1 MSKFISLIAMPNLDV
16 SYVDSLPPSYYRV
29 LTAVEMGMKNHDYVP
44 LNLVI
49 SLSGIRHGSI
59 PHIVQE
65 LLKIKLIS
73 HIGAPI
79 DGYALTYMGYDYL
92 SLNVMKRRG
101 VISAIGSRI
110 GVGKEA
116 DVYMAMRPN
125 GQYVVLKLHKL
136 GRTSFKTA
144 KTKRDYMGPRKSA
157 SWMYLSRLAAVR
169 EFGFMV
175 ALKERSFPVPD
186 PISINRHCVC
196 MSYVEGIPMHAIKD
210 IDIEAANLLAK
221 DIHTQMVRML
231 RYGIV
236 HGDCNEF
243 NAIVQTSDPENC
255 TPETTRVV
263 IIDFPQVI
271 QSIAPEAEEQFN
283 RDVMSVEAF
292 FNRRFGAD
300 IVLPRYNE
308 VMRQISEEELVGQQ
322 IDATEAFAKEMV
334 AKYDPD
340 EELEI
345 KEGDEAVDECSNS
358 MVDDDADPVDKPKEP
373 MMRKVVDI
381 RQAVQRQLRKE
392 QWRRIQHQRQ
402 SKGTEKHR
410 DNYRRDL

>member
-1 MSKFISLIAMPNLDV
+1 MPNLDV

-44 LNLVI
+44 LNLII

-73 HIGAPI
+73 HIGAPV

-101 VISAIGSRI
+101 IISAIGSRI

-144 KTKRDYMGPRKSA
+144 KTKRDYMGSRKSA
-157 SWMYLSRLAAVR
+157 SWMYISRLAAVR

-210 IDIEAANLLAK
+210 IDMDAANMLARN
-221 DIHTQMVRML
+221 IHLQMVQML

-255 TPETTRVV
+255 TSENTRVV

-271 QSIAPEAEEQFN
+271 QSTAPEAEEQFN
-283 RDVMSVEAF
+283 RDIASVESF
-292 FNRRFGAD
+292 FNRRFGAS
-300 IVLPRYNE
+300 IMLPRYNE
-308 VMRQISEEELVGQQ
+308 VMCQISEEESMDRR
-322 IDATEAFAKEMV
+322 IDATETFVKEMV

-340 EELEI
+340 EEPDT
-345 KEGDEAVDECSNS
+345 KENIEDTNEYSNDTVDNDVETEQKLKGPKMKQAVD
-358 MVDDDADPVDKPKEP
+358 V
-373 MMRKVVDI
+373 RL
-381 RQAVQRQLRKE
+381 AVQKQLRKE

-410 DNYRRDL
+410 ENYRHDL

>member
-1 MSKFISLIAMPNLDV
+1 MPNLDV

-44 LNLVI
+44 LNLII
-49 SLSGIRHGSI
+49 SLSGIRHGSV

-65 LLKIKLIS
+65 LLKIKLVS

-101 VISAIGSRI
+101 IISAIGSRI

-116 DVYMAMRPN
+116 DVYMAMRPT

-136 GRTSFKTA
+136 GRTSFKTV
-144 KTKRDYMGPRKSA
+144 KTKRDYMGSRKSA

-175 ALKERSFPVPD
+175 ALKERNFPVPD

-196 MSYVEGIPMHAIKD
+196 MSYIEGIPMHSIKD
-210 IDIEAANLLAK
+210 IDTDAAHMLAK
-221 DIHTQMVRML
+221 NIHAQMVQML
-231 RYGIV
+231 RYGVV

-243 NAIVQTSDPENC
+243 NAIIQTSDPENC
-255 TPETTRVV
+255 TSETTRVV

-271 QSIAPEAEEQFN
+271 QSTAPEAEEQFD
-283 RDVMSVEAF
+283 RDVMSIETF
-292 FNRRFGAD
+292 FNRRFGAN
-300 IVLPRYNE
+300 ISLPRYAE
-308 VMRQISEEELVGQQ
+308 IALKISEEQLVDKR
-322 IDATEAFAKEMV
+322 IDATENFVKEMV
-334 AKYDPD
+334 AKYDLND
-340 EELEI
+340 ENDVNE
-345 KEGDEAVDECSNS
+345 
-358 MVDDDADPVDKPKEP
+358 DDDNIGETPNNVVGEDVESVQTPREPK
-373 MMRKVVDI
+373 M
-381 RQAVQRQLRKE
+381 RQAVDVRQTVQKQLKKE

-410 DNYRRDL
+410 ENYRRDL

>member
-1 MSKFISLIAMPNLDV
+1 MPNLDV

-44 LNLVI
+44 LSLII

-73 HIGAPI
+73 HIGAPV

-101 VISAIGSRI
+101 IISAIGSRI

-144 KTKRDYMGPRKSA
+144 KTKRDYMGSRKSA
-157 SWMYLSRLAAVR
+157 SWMYISRLAAVR

-210 IDIEAANLLAK
+210 IDMDAANMLARN
-221 DIHTQMVRML
+221 IHLQMVQML

-255 TPETTRVV
+255 TSENTRVV

-271 QSIAPEAEEQFN
+271 QSTAPEAEEQFN
-283 RDVMSVEAF
+283 RDIASVESF
-292 FNRRFGAD
+292 FNRRFGAS
-300 IVLPRYNE
+300 IMLPRYNE
-308 VMRQISEEELVGQQ
+308 VMCQISEEESVDRR
-322 IDATEAFAKEMV
+322 IDVTETFVKEMV
-334 AKYDPD
+334 VKYDPD
-340 EELEI
+340 EEPDA
-345 KEGDEAVDECSNS
+345 KENIEDTDEYSNDTVDNDVETEQKLKGPKMKQAVD
-358 MVDDDADPVDKPKEP
+358 V
-373 MMRKVVDI
+373 RL
-381 RQAVQRQLRKE
+381 AVQKQLRKE

-410 DNYRRDL
+410 ENYRHDL